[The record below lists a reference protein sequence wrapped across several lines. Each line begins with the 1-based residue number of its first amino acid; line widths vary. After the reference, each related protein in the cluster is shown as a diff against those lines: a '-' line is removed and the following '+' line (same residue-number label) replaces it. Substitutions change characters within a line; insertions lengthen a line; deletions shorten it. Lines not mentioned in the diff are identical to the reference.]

1 MEDMQYERLA
11 DLWILILTS
20 YELYNKDIMNIS
32 KSSRFL
38 NLIDASAFQAKLG
51 ERVRFHT
58 ER

>member
-20 YELYNKDIMNIS
+20 YELSYKDIMNIP

-38 NLIDASAFQAKLG
+38 NLIDASAFQANLG
-51 ERVRFHT
+51 ERV
-58 ER
+58 